1 MPISYLIDS
10 PNRLV
15 SCSVSGTVTIE
26 EVQAHRDQ
34 LHRDPAFTFQETAG
48 ILWDF
53 SATTHFDHS
62 MAKAAPLAESWLH
75 SPKVRRALVSK
86 PRTEIRK
93 FLSLWVLHRATR
105 RDLHVRN
112 FDNVALAQHWLA
124 EPR

>member
-1 MPISYLIDS
+1 MPISYLIDP

-15 SCSVSGTVTIE
+15 SCSVSGTVTID
-26 EVQAHRDQ
+26 EVQAHRDR

-53 SATTHFDHS
+53 SAATHFDHS
-62 MAKAAPLAESWLH
+62 MAKAAPLAESWLL

-112 FDNVALAQHWLA
+112 FDSVALAQQWLA
-124 EPR
+124 QPR